1 MSDVQAPSSLSKRL
15 QEAQHMLDDAELTED
30 RAFRALAIARKARQ
44 DAANAVF
51 NIQEQMIDA
60 LRVV

>member
-1 MSDVQAPSSLSKRL
+1 MSDVQPHPSLSRRL
-15 QEAQHMLDDAELTED
+15 QEAQHRLDDAELAED
-30 RAFRALAIARKARQ
+30 VAFRALTIARKARQ

-51 NIQEQMIDA
+51 NIQESMIDA